1 MSIENFD
8 PNSYDYSREQER
20 YDDAASRGEDSFN
33 SYMSERFDTPGFD
46 WAQESREGRRTFND
60 DRQGSRRSRIL

>member
-1 MSIENFD
+1 MPIENFD

-33 SYMSERFDTPGFD
+33 SYMSERFDTPSFD
-46 WAQESREGRRTFND
+46 WDKWDTNIADTFD
-60 DRQGSRRSRIL
+60 D